1 MHFKRSEMW
10 KINVFLVTI
19 TKLSHR
25 NVKNK
30 QLNEL
35 NDLFFF
41 SLFFLKEFC
50 LKLVSKVVLKISF
63 DGDLCKLPLF
73 LFPVKLSNLCEIQY
87 CKPGQVSNGLP
98 MSCEGIT

>member
-41 SLFFLKEFC
+41 FSFFF
-50 LKLVSKVVLKISF
+50 
-63 DGDLCKLPLF
+63 
-73 LFPVKLSNLCEIQY
+73 
-87 CKPGQVSNGLP
+87 
-98 MSCEGIT
+98 